1 MKVLKYLFRK
11 GMLPLYFLASAV
23 ISFVFS
29 CSTGGGGSVFVRI
42 FPMVLCILL
51 LLRGLDDHADFE
63 KDAGTKTQHL
73 SKQGLLMLILLAAVC
88 FISLNLLFYGAK
100 GFFSFA
106 AVGFFLLMQKLP
118 LLKTF
123 CLMLAFLYFFCLE
136 GVNIG
141 VMQIMVLLGC
151 GAASLIFHMLKR
163 RKRK

>member
-11 GMLPLYFLASAV
+11 GMLPLYCLASAV

-29 CSTGGGGSVFVRI
+29 CSTGGGESVFVRLL
-42 FPMVLCILL
+42 PMVLCILL

-100 GFFSFA
+100 GFFSLA

>member
-11 GMLPLYFLASAV
+11 GMLPLYCLAAAV

-29 CSTGGGGSVFVRI
+29 CSTGGGGSVFLRI

-51 LLRGLDDHADFE
+51 LLRGRDDHADFE
-63 KDAGTKTQHL
+63 KDAGTKTQYL

-88 FISLNLLFYGAK
+88 FISLNLMFYGAK
-100 GFFSFA
+100 GFFSLA

-151 GAASLIFHMLKR
+151 GAASVIFHMLKR

>member
-11 GMLPLYFLASAV
+11 GMLPLYCLAAAV

-100 GFFSFA
+100 GFFSLA

-151 GAASLIFHMLKR
+151 GVASLIFHMLKR